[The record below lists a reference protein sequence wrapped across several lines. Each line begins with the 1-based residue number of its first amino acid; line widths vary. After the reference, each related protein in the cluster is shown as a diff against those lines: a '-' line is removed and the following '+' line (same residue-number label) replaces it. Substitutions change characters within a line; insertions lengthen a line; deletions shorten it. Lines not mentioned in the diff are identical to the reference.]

1 MEWAFSALGV
11 IVFVIIVIY
20 SINAV
25 KRKSYGAS
33 KTEKPNVGINIE
45 NDEKLLKAAEA
56 GDAEAQLKL
65 AKTYEFKDSGKYIY
79 WLEKAAEQDC
89 DEAVRTLA
97 EEYDHG
103 NNVAEPPIKKDRNKA
118 VEYFT
123 RLADKG
129 DAEAMKSIAT
139 KPRRASGRKK
149 PRKRAI

>member
-56 GDAEAQLKL
+56 GDVEAKLKL
-65 AKTYEFKDSGKYIY
+65 AEACKFKDSGKYIY

-97 EEYDHG
+97 EEYEHG
-103 NNVAEPPIKKDRNKA
+103 NSSAVPPIKK
-118 VEYFT
+118 
-123 RLADKG
+123 
-129 DAEAMKSIAT
+129 T
-139 KPRRASGRKK
+139 KRK
-149 PRKRAI
+149 PLNILRGLPKRATPKQ